1 MTRDVDINLDLETTA
16 LQILTIGELGTSDIV
31 ILIVQNIDI
40 ILIEYRPRRFSIP
53 SCGYYPKF
61 PPHMPVE
68 VKKVWTISKTK
79 EALTILCNGVE
90 VLNLV
95 YAEIN
100 KYCTRSWSKSS
111 SMINFRSD
119 DLTSDYIKSLSKG
132 RRTSWNGVLYY
143 FQ

>member
-1 MTRDVDINLDLETTA
+1 MTRDVDINHNLETTA
-16 LQILTIGELGTSDIV
+16 LQILTNSELGTSDIV
-31 ILIVQNIDI
+31 YLGIRNIAMI
-40 ILIEYRPRRFSIP
+40 HIEYRPRRFTIP
-53 SCGYYPKF
+53 SCGLYQKF
-61 PPHMPVE
+61 PPHLPVE
-68 VKKVWTISKTK
+68 VNKVWTISRTK

-132 RRTSWNGVLYY
+132 RRTSWNGVLY
-143 FQ
+143 